1 MPRAG
6 CVVRVSVACVLY
18 VDCMVPVYIIKV
30 KMRHGQMSV
39 AHFFPTSSD
48 NLTAYLI
55 QFAGIILLASAA
67 GWWVSRRFPAGGGKL
82 SVKAG
87 VVLIGLGIFW
97 LAAAWLARPYA
108 DTDCPGAAQ
117 AEWFAHSGK
126 WLMLL
131 AVVAFGHALIC
142 GLMQIPPTRLRRIFY
157 FAAVLGL
164 MALICFRTVPVYF
177 LLGDGRRD
185 VDGFIRQSAD
195 YEYTCGAVAL
205 LNYLE
210 TFCGRS
216 GLTEREVS
224 QACGVTSEGS
234 TTSALVRAARSYGL
248 TNATA
253 RVLEWQDLEQLKL
266 PAIVSIST
274 LPQVHHATLLIK
286 LDAERAYFIDPAYG
300 QRNIP
305 RERFKEIWYGK
316 TVLLE

>member
-1 MPRAG
+1 MGSCPWRIFLI
-6 CVVRVSVACVLY
+6 SH
-18 VDCMVPVYIIKV
+18 K
-30 KMRHGQMSV
+30 
-39 AHFFPTSSD
+39 

-67 GWWVSRRFPAGGGKL
+67 GWWMGCRFPAGGGKL

-87 VVLIGLGIFW
+87 VVLIGLGVVWFGT
-97 LAAAWLARPYA
+97 AWLARTYA
-108 DTDCPGAAQ
+108 DTDRSGAELAG
-117 AEWFAHSGK
+117 WFAHSGK
-126 WLMLL
+126 WLILL
-131 AVVAFGHALIC
+131 AAVVFGHVLIR
-142 GLMQIPPTRLRRIFY
+142 GLKQVPATGLRRIFY
-157 FAAVLGL
+157 FTALLGL
-164 MALICFRTVPVYF
+164 LALVFLRTVPVYF
-177 LLGDGRRD
+177 LLGDGKRD
-185 VDGFIRQSAD
+185 ADGFMRQSAD

-210 TFCGRS
+210 KYRGKN

-253 RVLEWQDLEQLKL
+253 RVLDWQELEQLKL

-274 LPQVHHATLLIK
+274 LPQVHHATLLIR

-300 QRNIP
+300 KRDIP